1 MIDDDSREGAA
12 QLDRVAQDLRAVDGA
27 ARDLSRAIGG
37 GLRQAFDSALRGG
50 AQFGDVLRGLAA
62 DLARSGLR
70 QALTPVTTALGQGAG
85 HALSGAM
92 QGLAAQVASGLGR
105 SVRAFAK
112 GGVVNGTTGF
122 VSREGP
128 GVMGEAG
135 PEAILPLAR
144 GADGRLGVRGGGGM
158 QVTFNVTTPDAD
170 SFVRSR
176 PQVAAALARAVA
188 RGARRL

>member
-1 MIDDDSREGAA
+1 MIDDDSRDTAA
-12 QLDRVAQDLRAVDGA
+12 DLDRVAHELRAVDGA

-50 AQFGDVLRGLAA
+50 AQFGDVLRGLAT
-62 DLARSGLR
+62 DLARTGFR
-70 QALTPVTTALGQGAG
+70 DALGPVTTAIGQHAG
-85 HALSGAM
+85 HALTGAM
-92 QGLAAQVASGLGR
+92 QGLAASAASGLGG
-105 SVRAFAK
+105 SVRAFAR
-112 GGVVNGTTGF
+112 GGVVDGASAF
-122 VSREGP
+122 MSREGL

-158 QVTFNVTTPDAD
+158 QVTLNVTTPDAE
-170 SFVRSR
+170 SFARSR

-188 RGARRL
+188 RGTRRL

>member
-1 MIDDDSREGAA
+1 MIDDDSRDTAVE
-12 QLDRVAQDLRAVDGA
+12 LDRVAHELRAVDGA

-50 AQFGDVLRGLAA
+50 AQFGDVLRGLAS
-62 DLARSGLR
+62 DLARTGLR
-70 QALTPVTTALGQGAG
+70 DALTPVTSAIGQGAG
-85 HALSGAM
+85 QALTGAM
-92 QGLAAQVASGLGR
+92 QGLMAQVAGGLGS

-112 GGVVNGTTGF
+112 GGVVDAPAGF
-122 VSREGP
+122 VSREGL

-158 QVTFNVTTPDAD
+158 QVTLNITTPDAE
-170 SFVRSR
+170 SFARSR